1 MQAAGTRRRCEC
13 QGRGVCLIPTAG
25 LTRQGIPSLLDMV
38 TGGKANVA
46 RMLLDRG
53 ADMNMIDRKK
63 RTLLHHAISGRPNA
77 SAGCAAVVRLL
88 LDRGAAI
95 DCRDS
100 DGYTPL
106 HKALRKSAAESV
118 VRLLLDR
125 GASAMARALN
135 GDTPLHIAA
144 KSKKQGSAVANV
156 AMLLDHHGMHARV
169 ASNG

>member
-1 MQAAGTRRRCEC
+1 MCGCGASAAGSWCSHRLQGQRRTH
-13 QGRGVCLIPTAG
+13 RGTGG
-25 LTRQGIPSLLDMV
+25 LTCQ
-38 TGGKANVA
+38 
-46 RMLLDRG
+46 
-53 ADMNMIDRKK
+53 
-63 RTLLHHAISGRPNA
+63 
-77 SAGCAAVVRLL
+77 
-88 LDRGAAI
+88 
-95 DCRDS
+95 
-100 DGYTPL
+100 GYTPL